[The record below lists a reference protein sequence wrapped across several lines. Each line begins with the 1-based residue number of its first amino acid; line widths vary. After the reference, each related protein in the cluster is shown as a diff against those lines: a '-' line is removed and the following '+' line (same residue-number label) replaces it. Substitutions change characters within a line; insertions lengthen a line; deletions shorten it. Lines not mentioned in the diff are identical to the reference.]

1 MSINLTLED
10 QGELGIEEEDNHS
23 RRLESPNVPDLKKNL
38 VSISV
43 MEDKGYKVTFNDGKV
58 CIWKNNVK
66 DAFTLGFSVDSLY
79 QVNGSLLGVMS
90 YDTSLQSEL
99 WH

>member
-1 MSINLTLED
+1 MAIKGMENLIEKVKGVLE
-10 QGELGIEEEDNHS
+10 ISEEDNHS

-58 CIWKNNVK
+58 CI
-66 DAFTLGFSVDSLY
+66 
-79 QVNGSLLGVMS
+79 
-90 YDTSLQSEL
+90 
-99 WH
+99 